1 MRKISRLWD
10 VFKLEVLIV
19 YSYAYSWAAWR
30 RQLHCKILSWEAIS
44 YFWTKYRES
53 RHYIA
58 SYRREFIYTKQLVL
72 SGCSYRSIGNI
83 FNALIATAW
92 LCEKMQVNLKIEGLS
107 DFFENDMIINNSLKY
122 HESYFEDAKEF
133 FAGKANILWVGSMYI
148 HSEYGFKISQK
159 MQVTKELMEYV
170 DEWFDSHIKG
180 NWAAVHYRGT
190 DIKDKCI
197 DRHVDID
204 TYIVY
209 LKEVLDDQCNIFT
222 CSDQMQFID
231 KMCIAFPE
239 RMVAKD
245 IQRSYDNCPI
255 HRNPDNDLQQKK
267 DAFIDLLILAK
278 ADLVYTTG
286 SGFVDILRFLN
297 PSIKIISLDGRWL
310 VKSFPLGRNS
320 PNSMPIPEKEWFK
333 KINKNCNHILN

>member
-1 MRKISRLWD
+1 MKKISRLWD

-19 YSYAYSWAAWR
+19 YSYAYSWAARR
-30 RQLHCKILSWEAIS
+30 RQLHCKILSWESIS
-44 YFWTKYRES
+44 CFWTKYRES

-58 SYRREFIYTKQLVL
+58 LYHKEFIYTKKLVL
-72 SGCSYRSIGNI
+72 SGGCYRSVGNI
-83 FNALIATAW
+83 FNALIAMAW
-92 LCEKMQVNLKIEGLS
+92 LCEKMKVNLKIEGLS
-107 DFFENDMIINNSLKY
+107 DFFENDVIINNSLKC
-122 HESYFEDAKEF
+122 HESYFDDAKKF
-133 FAGKANILWVGSMYI
+133 FAGKADILWVGSMYI
-148 HSEYGFKISQK
+148 HSEYGFKILQK
-159 MQVTKELMEYV
+159 MQVKKELMECA
-170 DEWFDSHIKG
+170 DEWFDNHVNG

-209 LKEVLDDQCNIFT
+209 LKKVLDDQCNIFA

-231 KMCIAFPE
+231 KMRIAFHE

-255 HRNPDNDLQQKK
+255 HRNSDNEIQQKK
-267 DAFIDLLILAK
+267 DAFTDMLILAK

-286 SGFVDILRFLN
+286 SGFVDALRFLN
-297 PSIKIISLDGRWL
+297 PSIKIISLDGRWF
-310 VKSFPLGRNS
+310 VKGFPIGRNS
-320 PNSMPIPEKEWFK
+320 PNGMPVPEKDLFK
-333 KINKNCNHILN
+333 KLNKNPRNLLN